1 MTTQISSPCI
11 TTTDICNGSYG
22 CGTDTEMAVLARV
35 VPVWEKDEWSIGKA
49 YGPLSVVKAP
59 GTDTLYISKVPVP
72 CGIEL
77 GDPKYWSVYNDNK
90 VASEAKEIA
99 EEARAE
105 VAGAVSAADAASRA
119 VVAEAAARENADSAI
134 TTELNAKIM
143 QEQEA
148 RETADNSIN
157 EEVSRL
163 SSNSDAL
170 SARVDELEQN
180 GGSGITSLEERVTAV
195 ETVNTQQGTEIETIQ
210 SQLTTVNDDMDSM
223 GDQLHGMV
231 EQVGTNSNELDQLIV
246 PGTGTEAGTWKAG
259 PELEKWLGESGGS
272 IQTPVSLADGGT
284 GADNQKDAANNILVR
299 DYAKASMDGKDAWNH
314 GNFIVGN
321 VDTVKL
327 PGNYLLP
334 PAGGNKFVI
343 AQLTG
348 EQEGSTASSG
358 NPVMQMASNG
368 NGMFYTRFFPTGVS
382 TNSNNN
388 WVRLAASDEL
398 DTIKSENQEQSTSIA
413 NMETELRQL
422 IVPNPDTQQFEKGLK
437 MEEWTSGGGIKRF
450 SFSKNY
456 SNSQLA
462 EELMTYNTPV
472 NIAQDEGRAIAGAIY
487 IKITATFKNEKNATM
502 TKSAYGVCPIIQI
515 DLAKTVTGN
524 GRFYFYPGNSNIPQ
538 FVNCYGDFVIIKDIQ
553 NHIGIRFDKVLHG
566 FYDDPTGNF
575 EYVRKISI
583 TNITNVA
590 VTGEFIYA

>member
-35 VPVWEKDEWSIGKA
+35 VPVWEKDEWSNGKA
-49 YGPLSVVKAP
+49 YGPLSVVRAP

-119 VVAEAAARENADSAI
+119 VVAEAEARENADSAI

-148 RETADNSIN
+148 RETADTTIN

-170 SARVDELEQN
+170 SARVDNLEQN
-180 GGSGITSLEERVTAV
+180 DGEIASLEARLTDA
-195 ETVNTQQGTEIETIQ
+195 ETINTQQGTEIESLQT
-210 SQLTTVNDDMDSM
+210 QLSTANDDINSM
-223 GDQLHGMV
+223 GEQLHGMV
-231 EQVGTNSNELDQLIV
+231 EQVGTNSVELDQLIV
-246 PGTGTEAGTWKAG
+246 PGTGEENGTWKTG
-259 PELEKWLGESGGS
+259 PELEKWLGQSLSKTEFNQAMNNGTLV
-272 IQTPVSLADGGT
+272 TP
-284 GADNQKDAANNILVR
+284 GA
-299 DYAKASMDGKDAWNH
+299 
-314 GNFIVGN
+314 
-321 VDTVKL
+321 
-327 PGNYLLP
+327 
-334 PAGGNKFVI
+334 
-343 AQLTG
+343 
-348 EQEGSTASSG
+348 
-358 NPVMQMASNG
+358 
-368 NGMFYTRFFPTGVS
+368 
-382 TNSNNN
+382 
-388 WVRLAASDEL
+388 LAAV
-398 DTIKSENQEQSTSIA
+398 QETAVNANAQSTGNSTLIS
-413 NMETELRQL
+413 QL
-422 IVPNPDTQQFEKGLK
+422 IVPNPNTQQFEKGPK

-456 SNSQLA
+456 SKSQLA

-472 NIAQDEGRAIAGAIY
+472 NITLREGQAIAGAIY
-487 IKITATFKNEKNATM
+487 IQITATFTNEKTATM
-502 TKSAYGVCPIIQI
+502 TKTISGICPIIQI
-515 DLAKTVTGN
+515 PLAKSVSGN

-538 FVNCYGDFVIIKDIQ
+538 FVNCYADFIIIKDIQ
-553 NHIGIRFDKVLHG
+553 NHIGIKFDKVLHG
-566 FYDDPTGNF
+566 FYDDPSGNF
-575 EYVRKISI
+575 EFVRKINI
-583 TNITNVA
+583 TNITNVS
-590 VTGEFIYA
+590 VIGEFIYA

>member
-35 VPVWEKDEWSIGKA
+35 VPVWEKDEWSNGKA

-105 VAGAVSAADAASRA
+105 AAGAVSAADAASRA
-119 VVAEAAARENADSAI
+119 VVAEAEARENADSAI

-148 RETADNSIN
+148 RETADTTIN

-170 SARVDELEQN
+170 SARVDNLEQN
-180 GGSGITSLEERVTAV
+180 GGGIASLEARLTAA
-195 ETVNTQQGTEIETIQ
+195 ETINTQQGTEIESLQT
-210 SQLTTVNDDMDSM
+210 QLSTANDDINSM
-223 GDQLHGMV
+223 G
-231 EQVGTNSNELDQLIV
+231 EQVDTNSNKIIELRQ
-246 PGTGTEAGTWKAG
+246 
-259 PELEKWLGESGGS
+259 
-272 IQTPVSLADGGT
+272 
-284 GADNQKDAANNILVR
+284 
-299 DYAKASMDGKDAWNH
+299 DYASTDQTANQASM
-314 GNFIVGN
+314 
-321 VDTVKL
+321 
-327 PGNYLLP
+327 
-334 PAGGNKFVI
+334 
-343 AQLTG
+343 
-348 EQEGSTASSG
+348 
-358 NPVMQMASNG
+358 
-368 NGMFYTRFFPTGVS
+368 GV
-382 TNSNNN
+382 
-388 WVRLAASDEL
+388 DEL
-398 DTIKSENQEQSTSIA
+398 RTSSA
-413 NMETELRQL
+413 KLETELRQL
-422 IVPNPDTQQFEKGLK
+422 IVPNPDSQQFEKGPK

-456 SNSQLA
+456 SKSQIA

-472 NIAQDEGRAIAGAIY
+472 NITLDDGQAIAGAIY
-487 IKITATFKNEKNATM
+487 IQITATFTNEKTATM
-502 TKSAYGVCPIIQI
+502 TKTISGICPIIQI
-515 DLAKTVTGN
+515 PLAKTVSGN

-538 FVNCYGDFVIIKDIQ
+538 FVNCYADFIIIKDIQ
-553 NHIGIRFDKVLHG
+553 NHIGIKFDKVLHG
-566 FYDDPTGNF
+566 FYNDPSGDF
-575 EYVRKISI
+575 EFVRKINI
-583 TNITNVA
+583 TNITNVS
-590 VTGEFIYA
+590 VIGEFIYA

>member
-35 VPVWEKDEWSIGKA
+35 VPVWEKDEWSNGKA

-105 VAGAVSAADAASRA
+105 AAGAVSAADAASRA
-119 VVAEAAARENADSAI
+119 VVAEAEARENADSAI

-148 RETADNSIN
+148 RETADTTIN

-170 SARVDELEQN
+170 SARVDNLEQN
-180 GGSGITSLEERVTAV
+180 GGGGIASLEARLTAA
-195 ETVNTQQGTEIETIQ
+195 ETINTQQGTEIESLQ
-210 SQLTTVNDDMDSM
+210 AQLSTANDDINSM
-223 GDQLHGMV
+223 GEQLHGMV
-231 EQVGTNSNELDQLIV
+231 ERVGTNSDKIIELRQ
-246 PGTGTEAGTWKAG
+246 
-259 PELEKWLGESGGS
+259 
-272 IQTPVSLADGGT
+272 
-284 GADNQKDAANNILVR
+284 
-299 DYAKASMDGKDAWNH
+299 DYASTDQTANQASMG
-314 GNFIVGN
+314 
-321 VDTVKL
+321 VDEL
-327 PGNYLLP
+327 R
-334 PAGGNKFVI
+334 I
-343 AQLTG
+343 
-348 EQEGSTASSG
+348 STA
-358 NPVMQMASNG
+358 N
-368 NGMFYTRFFPTGVS
+368 
-382 TNSNNN
+382 
-388 WVRLAASDEL
+388 L
-398 DTIKSENQEQSTSIA
+398 
-413 NMETELRQL
+413 ETELRQL
-422 IVPNPDTQQFEKGLK
+422 IVPNLDTQQFEKGPK

-456 SNSQLA
+456 SKSQIA

-472 NIAQDEGRAIAGAIY
+472 NITLDDGQAIAGAIY
-487 IKITATFKNEKNATM
+487 IQITATFTNEKTATM
-502 TKSAYGVCPIIQI
+502 TKTISGICPIIQI
-515 DLAKTVTGN
+515 PLAKTVSGN

-538 FVNCYGDFVIIKDIQ
+538 FVNCYADFIIIKDIQ
-553 NHIGIRFDKVLHG
+553 NHIGIKFDKVLHG
-566 FYDDPTGNF
+566 FYNDPSGDF
-575 EYVRKISI
+575 EFVRKINI
-583 TNITNVA
+583 TNITNVS
-590 VTGEFIYA
+590 VIGEFIYA

>member
-35 VPVWEKDEWSIGKA
+35 VPVWEKDEWSNGKA

-105 VAGAVSAADAASRA
+105 AAGAVSAADAASRA
-119 VVAEAAARENADSAI
+119 VVAEAEARENADSAI

-148 RETADNSIN
+148 RETADTTIN

-170 SARVDELEQN
+170 SARVDNLEQN
-180 GGSGITSLEERVTAV
+180 GGGIASLEARLTDA
-195 ETVNTQQGTEIETIQ
+195 ETINTQQGTEIESLQT
-210 SQLTTVNDDMDSM
+210 QLSTANDDINSM
-223 GDQLHGMV
+223 GEQLHGMV
-231 EQVGTNSNELDQLIV
+231 EQVGASSSELDQLIV
-246 PGTGTEAGTWKAG
+246 PGAEEGTWGKG
-259 PELEKWLGESGGS
+259 PMMEEWLADSGGS

-284 GADNQKDAANNILVR
+284 GADNQKDAANNLLVR
-299 DYAKASMDGKDAWNH
+299 DYANASMDGKYAWNH
-314 GNFIVGN
+314 GNFVVGN
-321 VDTVKL
+321 TGTITY

-348 EQEGSTASSG
+348 DQTGSTAANG
-358 NPVMQMASNG
+358 KPVLQMASNA
-368 NGMFYTRFFPTGVS
+368 NGMLYSRFFPTGVS
-382 TNSNNN
+382 TNSNDN
-388 WVRLAASDEL
+388 WVRVASAVEL
-398 DTIKSENQEQSTSIA
+398 DEIKSKNEEQDTSIA
-413 NMETELRQL
+413 RMETELRQL
-422 IVPNPDTQQFEKGLK
+422 IVPNPDTQKFEKGPK

-456 SNSQLA
+456 SKSQIA

-472 NIAQDEGRAIAGAIY
+472 NITLDDGQAIAGAIY
-487 IKITATFKNEKNATM
+487 IQITATFTNEKTATM
-502 TKSAYGVCPIIQI
+502 TKTISGICPIIQI
-515 DLAKTVTGN
+515 PLAKTVSGN

-538 FVNCYGDFVIIKDIQ
+538 FVNCYADFIIIKDIQ
-553 NHIGIRFDKVLHG
+553 NHIGIKFDKVLHG
-566 FYDDPTGNF
+566 FYNDPSGDF
-575 EYVRKISI
+575 EFVRKINI
-583 TNITNVA
+583 TNITNVS
-590 VTGEFIYA
+590 VIGEFIYA

>member
-105 VAGAVSAADAASRA
+105 AAGAVSAADAASRA
-119 VVAEAAARENADSAI
+119 VVAEAEARENADSAI

-148 RETADNSIN
+148 RETADTAIN

-180 GGSGITSLEERVTAV
+180 GGGGIASLEARLTSA
-195 ETVNTQQGTEIETIQ
+195 ETINTQQGTEIE
-210 SQLTTVNDDMDSM
+210 SLHAQLSTANEDINSM
-223 GDQLHGMV
+223 GEQLHGMV
-231 EQVGTNSNELDQLIV
+231 EQVAANSSELDQLIV
-246 PGTGTEAGTWKAG
+246 PGTEEDGMWKTG
-259 PELEKWLGESGGS
+259 PELEKWLGQSLSKTEFNQAMNDGTLVTPGALAAVQQTAES
-272 IQTPVSLADGGT
+272 
-284 GADNQKDAANNILVR
+284 AN
-299 DYAKASMDGKDAWNH
+299 
-314 GNFIVGN
+314 
-321 VDTVKL
+321 T
-327 PGNYLLP
+327 
-334 PAGGNKFVI
+334 
-343 AQLTG
+343 Q
-348 EQEGSTASSG
+348 SSG
-358 NPVMQMASNG
+358 N
-368 NGMFYTRFFPTGVS
+368 GVLIS
-382 TNSNNN
+382 
-388 WVRLAASDEL
+388 
-398 DTIKSENQEQSTSIA
+398 
-413 NMETELRQL
+413 QL
-422 IVPNPDTQQFEKGLK
+422 IVPNPDTQQFDKGPK
-437 MEEWTSGGGIKRF
+437 MEEWTSGGDIKQF
-450 SFSKNY
+450 SFLKNY
-456 SNSQLA
+456 SNSQIT

-472 NIAQDEGRAIAGAIY
+472 NIAQDEGHAIAGAIY
-487 IKITATFKNEKNATM
+487 IQINATFKNEKNATM
-502 TKSAYGVCPIIQI
+502 TNSAFGTCPIIQ
-515 DLAKTVTGN
+515 LPLGKTVTGN
-524 GRFYFYPGNSNIPQ
+524 GRFYFQPGNSNIPQ
-538 FVNCYGDFVIIKDIQ
+538 FVNCYGDFIIIKDIQ
-553 NHIGIRFDKVLHG
+553 NHIGIKFDKVLHG
-566 FYDDPTGNF
+566 FYDDPSGNF

-583 TNITNVA
+583 TNITNVS

>member
-35 VPVWEKDEWSIGKA
+35 VPVWENDEWSIGKA

-77 GDPKYWSVYNDNK
+77 SDPKYWSVYNDNK

-105 VAGAVSAADAASRA
+105 AAGAVSAADAASRA
-119 VVAEAAARENADSAI
+119 VVAEAEARENADSAI

-180 GGSGITSLEERVTAV
+180 GGGGIASLETRLTAA
-195 ETVNTQQGTEIETIQ
+195 ETINTQQGTEIESLQT
-210 SQLTTVNDDMDSM
+210 QLSTANDDINSM
-223 GDQLHGMV
+223 GEQLHGMV
-231 EQVGTNSNELDQLIV
+231 EQVDTNSVELDQLIV
-246 PGTGTEAGTWKAG
+246 PGTVEENGTWKTG
-259 PELEKWLGESGGS
+259 PELEKWLGQSLSKTEFNQAMKDGTLV
-272 IQTPVSLADGGT
+272 TP
-284 GADNQKDAANNILVR
+284 GA
-299 DYAKASMDGKDAWNH
+299 
-314 GNFIVGN
+314 
-321 VDTVKL
+321 
-327 PGNYLLP
+327 
-334 PAGGNKFVI
+334 
-343 AQLTG
+343 
-348 EQEGSTASSG
+348 
-358 NPVMQMASNG
+358 
-368 NGMFYTRFFPTGVS
+368 
-382 TNSNNN
+382 
-388 WVRLAASDEL
+388 LAAVQQ
-398 DTIKSENQEQSTSIA
+398 TAENANAQSAGNSYLIS
-413 NMETELRQL
+413 QL
-422 IVPNPDTQQFEKGLK
+422 IVPIPNTQQFEKGPK

-456 SNSQLA
+456 SKSQLV

-472 NIAQDEGRAIAGAIY
+472 NITLRDGQAIAGAIC
-487 IKITATFKNEKNATM
+487 IQITATFTNEKTATM
-502 TKSAYGVCPIIQI
+502 TKTISGVCPIIQI
-515 DLAKTVTGN
+515 PLAKSVSGN

-538 FVNCYGDFVIIKDIQ
+538 FVNCYADFIIIKDIQ
-553 NHIGIRFDKVLHG
+553 NHIGIKFDKVLHG
-566 FYDDPTGNF
+566 FYDDPSGNF
-575 EYVRKISI
+575 EFVRKINI
-583 TNITNVA
+583 TNITNVS
-590 VTGEFIYA
+590 VIGEFIYA